1 MDAKLETERV
11 SFIPFL
17 FHRDNFRFEFQSHCG
32 RLNTQ
37 LEYNQSRLEQEKKK
51 CRKIEENV
59 EKEERTAN
67 ELKKVYR

>member
-1 MDAKLETERV
+1 MCLQSSA
-11 SFIPFL
+11 L
-17 FHRDNFRFEFQSHCG
+17 FSSRLVRFEFQSHCG

-37 LEYNQSRLEQEKKK
+37 LEYNQSQLEQEKKK

-67 ELKKVYR
+67 ELKKVKK